1 MLGAGLGRFG
11 GGSTVHGQIPNDDR
25 ILKCMGGSISL
36 SFGISVHLCSSLREQ
51 VFYFWHQKRSSMYF
65 RRSK

>member
-1 MLGAGLGRFG
+1 MLGADLGRFG

-25 ILKCMGGSISL
+25 ILKCMGGSVSL
-36 SFGISVHLCSSLREQ
+36 SFDISVRLCSSLREQ
-51 VFYFWHQKRSSMYF
+51 AFYFWHQKRPSMYF